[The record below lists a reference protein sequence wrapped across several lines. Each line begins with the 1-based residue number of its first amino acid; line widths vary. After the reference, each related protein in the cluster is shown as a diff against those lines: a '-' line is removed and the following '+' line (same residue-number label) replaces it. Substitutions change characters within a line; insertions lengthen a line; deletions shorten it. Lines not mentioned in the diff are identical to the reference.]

1 MSQATTRMYV
11 RMSSVEGALIR
22 LLGLAGRRG
31 FDIAKVDARRTDGG
45 KWYEIVLE
53 LGGTRCAHTL
63 SRQIAK
69 LYDVDKV
76 EIVTEPHVA
85 PHAAPHPAPLRI
97 TAPAPIP
104 IPGPLAV

>member
-1 MSQATTRMYV
+1 MSHAATTRMFV

-45 KWYEIVLE
+45 RWYEITLE

-76 EIVTEPHVA
+76 EIVTEPH
-85 PHAAPHPAPLRI
+85 AAPHPAPLRVP
-97 TAPAPIP
+97 APAPIP